1 MAGISM
7 TTFVDFVLASGTPRL
22 SVVRKAKAQYEGKYN
37 PGTDF
42 YRDLREAISIG
53 HQQGSPASELDKLAL
68 NIENPRKIDL
78 YLECIDSY
86 KRWCGRKTLQWLG
99 TFINEWSFG
108 YLIIR
113 VNPELGLQINGDSY
127 AIKLYFKSDKP
138 SKLRLETMFHLLRVS
153 LPEGQENTTPAILDV
168 RRGKF
173 FTPTRD
179 IPGIQT
185 LLEGEAAAFQTMWSQ
200 V

>member
-1 MAGISM
+1 MPNISM
-7 TTFVDFVLASGTPRL
+7 TTFVDFVLSSGTPRL
-22 SVVRKAKAQYEGKYN
+22 SLVRKAKAQYSGEYN
-37 PGTDF
+37 PSTDF
-42 YRDLREAISIG
+42 YRGIRESILIG
-53 HQQGSPASELDKLAL
+53 HQNGNPIDELDKLAV
-68 NIENPRKIDL
+68 NIENPRKVDL

-86 KRWCGRKTLQWLG
+86 RWCGRKALQWLG
-99 TFINEWSFG
+99 PFISEWSYG
-108 YLIIR
+108 DLKIR
-113 VNPELGLQINGDSY
+113 VNPELGLLINGRAY

-153 LPEGQENTTPAILDV
+153 LPPRQENTTTAVMDV
-168 RRGKF
+168 RRGRF

-185 LLEGEAAAFQTMWSQ
+185 LWESEASALQTMWSQ

>member
-86 KRWCGRKTLQWLG
+86 KRWCGRKHY
-99 TFINEWSFG
+99 N
-108 YLIIR
+108 
-113 VNPELGLQINGDSY
+113 GLERSLMNGH
-127 AIKLYFKSDKP
+127 SD
-138 SKLRLETMFHLLRVS
+138 
-153 LPEGQENTTPAILDV
+153 I
-168 RRGKF
+168 
-173 FTPTRD
+173 
-179 IPGIQT
+179 
-185 LLEGEAAAFQTMWSQ
+185 
-200 V
+200 